1 MLSLQLIASKQ
12 LEIIEHTLRKLEPNE
27 LLIKIATA
35 GICGTDFHLF
45 TNEVKADLPVI
56 IGHEFCGVVVDR
68 GSSAEGF
75 TIDDHVVIDPNIYCG
90 KCFYCRN
97 GKINFCENLSALGV
111 NLNGGLAEYCIVP
124 LSQTYKLPQSFSSSI
139 ASFTEPLS
147 CCLHGMDIVKIK
159 HGETVAVIGGGT
171 IGLLMVQLAKIA
183 GASNIILIEPVDN
196 KKTIGMSLG
205 VTYSFNPM
213 EEKLTEQISDLT
225 HGGVDVVIECVGNS
239 SAVNL
244 AFNLTKRG
252 GRILIFGLSPK
263 NSKVEFNLQEAFYK
277 ELSISTSLLNPFTFQ
292 RSISLLT
299 SNQINVEK
307 FLIKKMNLSEAQ
319 NLFYSEKNNNV
330 IKYQFVNQ

>member
-1 MLSLQLIASKQ
+1 MLSLQLIAPKQ
-12 LEIIEHTLRKLEPNE
+12 LEIIEYTLRKLEPDE

-45 TNEVKADLPVI
+45 TNEAKVDLPVI

-68 GSSAEGF
+68 GSNTEGF

-90 KCFYCRN
+90 KCFFCRN

-111 NLNGGLAEYCIVP
+111 NVNGGLAEYCIVP
-124 LSQTYKLPQSFSSSI
+124 LSQTYRLPQSFSLSN
-139 ASFTEPLS
+139 ASYTEPLS
-147 CCLHGMDIVKIK
+147 CCLRGMDIVKIK

-183 GASNIILIEPVDN
+183 GASNIILIEPVVI
-196 KKTIGMSLG
+196 KQEIGLSLG
-205 VTYSFNPM
+205 ATYSFNPK

-225 HGGVDVVIECVGNS
+225 LGGVDVVIECVGHS

-277 ELSISTSLLNPFTFQ
+277 ELSISNSLLNPFTFQ

-307 FLIKKMNLSEAQ
+307 FLTKKINLTETQ